1 MNNKE
6 ILEEFDKKFTRKSK
20 GEKDLG
26 EFRDDWFLKDGTT
39 SRNVKK
45 FIKEKLAEKNKE
57 HIEMTKELVAK
68 KNLNCKRYLEAKEKE
83 CEEKVSK
90 LEQIR
95 CDEMMAEKDKE
106 FITILEK
113 LKKKE
118 MEWDINRSVGQDGFI
133 RGFNKSVKELNN
145 KIDEAKK
152 L

>member
-1 MNNKE
+1 MTNKI
-6 ILEEFDKKFTRKSK
+6 ILYGRKCEC
-20 GEKDLG
+20 GRFVDFG
-26 EFRDDWFLKDGTT
+26 
-39 SRNVKK
+39 
-45 FIKEKLAEKNKE
+45 KEVGK
-57 HIEMTKELVAK
+57 
-68 KNLNCKRYLEAKEKE
+68 
-83 CEEKVSK
+83 
-90 LEQIR
+90 IR
-95 CDEMMAEKDKE
+95 AEKDKE

>member
-90 LEQIR
+90 LE
-95 CDEMMAEKDKE
+95 
-106 FITILEK
+106 
-113 LKKKE
+113 
-118 MEWDINRSVGQDGFI
+118 
-133 RGFNKSVKELNN
+133 
-145 KIDEAKK
+145 
-152 L
+152 

>member
-1 MNNKE
+1 
-6 ILEEFDKKFTRKSK
+6 
-20 GEKDLG
+20 
-26 EFRDDWFLKDGTT
+26 
-39 SRNVKK
+39 
-45 FIKEKLAEKNKE
+45 
-57 HIEMTKELVAK
+57 
-68 KNLNCKRYLEAKEKE
+68 
-83 CEEKVSK
+83 
-90 LEQIR
+90 
-95 CDEMMAEKDKE
+95 MMAEKDKE